1 MIVRIL
7 GEGQYDL
14 SDEAVSALNDLDAQ
28 VESAVEAG
36 DEHAFAGALTSLLD
50 GVRTAGVAH
59 DADSL
64 EPSDLILPMADATL
78 AEVRDMLSG
87 DGLIPG

>member
-14 SDEAVSALNDLDAQ
+14 SDEAVSALNDLDAK
-28 VESAVEAG
+28 VESAVDDG
-36 DEHAFAGALTSLLD
+36 DDDSFYAALAALLD
-50 GVRTAGVAH
+50 GVRTAGVPH
-59 DADSL
+59 DSESLDS
-64 EPSDLILPMADATL
+64 SDLILPMADATL

>member
-14 SDEAVSALNDLDAQ
+14 SDDAVTALNDLDSK
-28 VESAVEAG
+28 VEAAVEAG
-36 DEHAFAGALTSLLD
+36 DEQGFREALASLLD
-50 GVRTAGVAH
+50 GVRTAGVPH
-59 DADSL
+59 DAETLDS
-64 EPSDLILPMADATL
+64 SDLILPMADATL
-78 AEVRDMLSG
+78 AEVKDMLSG

>member
-14 SDEAVSALNDLDAQ
+14 SDEAISALNDLDAQ

-36 DEHAFAGALTSLLD
+36 DEDAFHGALTSLLD

-59 DADSL
+59 SADSL
-64 EPSDLILPMADATL
+64 EPSDLILPMANATL
-78 AEVRDMLSG
+78 AEVRDMLSD

>member
-14 SDEAVSALNDLDAQ
+14 SDDAVSALNDLDAR

-36 DEHAFAGALTSLLD
+36 DQAAFEQALAALLD
-50 GVRTAGVAH
+50 GVRTAGVPTA
-59 DADSL
+59 AASL
-64 EPSDLILPMADATL
+64 EPSDLILPMSDATL
-78 AEVRDMLSG
+78 HEVRDMLSG

>member
-28 VESAVEAG
+28 VESAVEAD
-36 DEHAFAGALTSLLD
+36 DEEAFRSALAALLD
-50 GVRTAGVAH
+50 GVRTAGVASG
-59 DADSL
+59 ADSL
-64 EPSDLILPMADATL
+64 APSDLILPMADATV

>member
-14 SDEAVSALNDLDAQ
+14 SDDAVSALNDLDAK
-28 VESAVEAG
+28 VESAVESG
-36 DEHAFAGALTSLLD
+36 DEGDFRDALASLLD
-50 GVRTAGVAH
+50 GVRTAGVPH

-64 EPSDLILPMADATL
+64 APSDLILPMADATL
-78 AEVRDMLSG
+78 HEVRDMLSG

>member
-14 SDEAVSALNDLDAQ
+14 SDEAVSALNELDAE
-28 VESAVEAG
+28 VESAVESG
-36 DEHAFAGALTSLLD
+36 DDETFRSALARLLD
-50 GVRTAGVAH
+50 AVRTAGVAH
-59 DADSL
+59 DAESL
-64 EPSDLILPMADATL
+64 TPSDLILPMADATL

>member
-14 SDEAVSALNDLDAQ
+14 SDDAVSALNDLDAE
-28 VESAVEAG
+28 VEAAIEAG
-36 DEHAFAGALTSLLD
+36 DEGSFGEALASLLD
-50 GVRTAGVAH
+50 GVRTAGVPH
-59 DADSL
+59 DAESL
-64 EPSDLILPMADATL
+64 APSDLILPMADATL
-78 AEVRDMLSG
+78 DEVRDMLSG

>member
-1 MIVRIL
+1 VIVRIL

-14 SDEAVSALNDLDAQ
+14 SDDAVSALNDLDAR
-28 VESAVEAG
+28 VESAVEGG
-36 DEHAFAGALTSLLD
+36 DEEGFRAALASLLD
-50 GVRTAGVAH
+50 GVRTAGVPH

>member
-14 SDEAVSALNDLDAQ
+14 SDDAVAELNDLDAR
-28 VESAVEAG
+28 VEASVETG
-36 DEHAFAGALTSLLD
+36 DEEAFRTALASLLD
-50 GVRTAGVAH
+50 GVRAAGTAREAG
-59 DADSL
+59 SL
-64 EPSDLILPMADATL
+64 DPSDLILPMSDASL
-78 AEVRDMLSG
+78 AEVREMLGG

>member
-14 SDEAVSALNDLDAQ
+14 SEEAVSALNELDEQ
-28 VESAVEAG
+28 VESALEAG
-36 DEHAFAGALTSLLD
+36 DDAAFHAALAALLD
-50 GVRTAGVAH
+50 GVRTAGVPHGAELL
-59 DADSL
+59 DS
-64 EPSDLILPMADATL
+64 SDLILPMADASL
-78 AEVRDMLSG
+78 EEVKDMLSD